1 MVVLEG
7 ESGFGK
13 TALVD
18 AFLAGESGWITATAV
33 ADDGECAVTYGVIE
47 QIADEL
53 AHAGAADAADVDVR
67 DIGIR
72 QVAASVV
79 AALDAAGGPVCIVVD
94 DAQWVDDDSAGVLML
109 LAHAVRRRAVLLVIS
124 ARCDASPLLNRVRR
138 LASGPGRGAVVHVGA
153 LSPHEVRE
161 LVEVSLDTDY
171 SLRSATTLAA
181 YTQGCPLDIHAAVKA
196 CGGDPARA
204 HDQLMRYVPDLVESL
219 RAVLS
224 QVTDSCRRGIEVMA
238 VLDAPTS
245 AADLDAVA
253 VRLGGLVDVP
263 AAMDVH
269 LLEIENARGVLTVR
283 PLHARVRDAV
293 LASMDRGAIRRVHAS
308 IADVAIGPRALL
320 HRAAAC
326 AGGSEELAAH
336 LEEQASGARAHGD
349 LDRAVEYGL
358 WATRL
363 TTDPGAYPRRLVACA
378 ASSVAGRHLRVFD
391 ELVNGL
397 ESLAPAPDRD
407 LLLAFSQL
415 RRGDNDAARARAA
428 SALSTDLRGDPAS
441 TALRIVV
448 TCGLASAL
456 AVVGEMGEVATLC
469 DVLERDLAVLA
480 AVRSAD
486 RADDGIPVD
495 LFGREVE
502 LSALRSAVAHYTEGI
517 AVHRSPVAEL
527 LDALAPGRYDRRH
540 AIALV
545 TRGTLLHKDG
555 QLHRAA
561 EDLTSGLSLI
571 ADDSSWIAQQGRIE
585 LAMVQFRLGSW
596 DDAQANAADALDFA
610 LDLGDPWSTAAAYAV
625 AALVPVGRGDL
636 AVAER
641 RLGLA
646 HAALSRSGT
655 LVAYRVIALVEM
667 MLALARR
674 RPERALTAM
683 QAYRVHADLGD
694 RVGNW
699 DAAEAVA
706 LLELGRIGEA
716 VAALDRFERTDAEYL
731 LVRGAVSFMAGDR
744 DQAARQLR
752 GALAALDDDSSV
764 IVRGVTWHRVGM
776 LLAVDGEPEAGRA
789 LIRRARDLYD
799 RLSAATW
806 LAECE
811 ADLQALGAAPNA
823 PSTSQNASSETPLTV
838 REHQI
843 ALLVGDGL
851 TNREVAERL
860 TLSIRTV
867 DFHLRNV
874 LHKLGFGSRR
884 RLRAWVAAT
893 ATSQTVPGMGEDAAS
908 GEPHRSRFRTLVLGV
923 GGADNSSDEK

>member
-1 MVVLEG
+1 MVVIEG

-13 TALVD
+13 TALVH
-18 AFLAGESGWITATAV
+18 AFLAGESGWITAAAV

-53 AHAGAADAADVDVR
+53 AHAGAAAAADVDMR
-67 DIGIR
+67 DNGIR
-72 QVAASVV
+72 QVAASAV
-79 AALDAAGGPVCIVVD
+79 AALDAVGGPVCIVVD
-94 DAQWVDDDSAGVLML
+94 DAQWVDEDSAGVLML
-109 LAHAVRRRAVLLVIS
+109 LAHAVRHRAVLLVIS
-124 ARCDASPLLNRVRR
+124 ARRDASPLLNRVRR

-153 LSPHEVRE
+153 LSPREVQE
-161 LVEVSLDTDY
+161 LVEVSLATDY

-181 YTQGCPLDIHAAVKA
+181 YAQGCPLDIQAAVEA

-204 HDQLMRYVPDLVESL
+204 HDQLTRYVPDLVESL
-219 RAVLS
+219 RTVLS
-224 QVTDSCRRGIEVMA
+224 QVTDSCRLGVELMA

-245 AADLDAVA
+245 VADLDAVA

-269 LLEIENARGVLTVR
+269 LLEIENSRGVLTVR

-293 LASMDRGAIRRVHAS
+293 LAAMDRDAIRRVHTA
-308 IADVAIGPRALL
+308 IADGAVGPRALL

-326 AGGSEELAAH
+326 VDGSEELAAH

-363 TTDPGAYPRRLVACA
+363 TTDPGAYPRRLVDCA

-391 ELVNGL
+391 ELVGGL
-397 ESLAPAPDRD
+397 ESLAPTPERD
-407 LLLAFSQL
+407 LLLAYSQL
-415 RRGDNDAARARAA
+415 RRGDNAAARERAA
-428 SALSTDLRGDPAS
+428 SALAADLCGEPAS

-456 AVVGEMGEVATLC
+456 AVVGELAEVATLC
-469 DVLERDLAVLA
+469 DVLERDLSVLVA
-480 AVRSAD
+480 ERSAD

-495 LFGREVE
+495 LLGREIE

-517 AVHRSPVAEL
+517 AVHRSPVAKL
-527 LDALAPGRYDRRH
+527 LDALAPGRYDGRH

-571 ADDSSWIAQQGRIE
+571 ADDASWVAQQGRIE

-596 DDAQANAADALDFA
+596 DDAQANAADALDLA
-610 LDLGDPWSTAAAYAV
+610 LDRGDPWSTAAAYAV

-646 HAALSRSGT
+646 HAAMSESGT

-716 VAALDRFERTDAEYL
+716 AAALARFERTDAEYL
-731 LVRGAVSFMAGDR
+731 LVRGAVSFMAGERDR
-744 DQAARQLR
+744 AARQLR

-776 LLAVDGEPEAGRA
+776 LLAVDGEPDAGRA
-789 LIRRARDLYD
+789 LIRRARDLYG
-799 RLSAATW
+799 RLGAARW

-811 ADLQALGAAPNA
+811 ADLRALDAAPMA
-823 PSTSQNASSETPLTV
+823 RSTSQNVSSETSLTV

-843 ALLVGDGL
+843 ALLVGEGL

-884 RLRAWVAAT
+884 QLRGWAAAAAT
-893 ATSQTVPGMGEDAAS
+893 SRTVPDPGDESPS

-923 GGADNSSDEK
+923 AGA